1 MTDKILL
8 VIMRLQKDFE
18 RGFTFVVPEDRVK
31 SVKNKKKELTMKK
44 KIHWGVLAWVCAEIA
59 FFLTLAVVVA
69 FVILNAIAGATSG
82 GVTLFTNWWQTVL
95 FIADVLI
102 VACLVFCA
110 VMYFTKGRNNK
121 KEVEENEM

>member
-1 MTDKILL
+1 
-8 VIMRLQKDFE
+8 
-18 RGFTFVVPEDRVK
+18 
-31 SVKNKKKELTMKK
+31 MKK
-44 KIHWGVLAWVCAEIA
+44 KKIPWGVLFWVCAEIA

-69 FVILNAIAGATSG
+69 FIILNAIAGATSG

-110 VMYFTKGRNNK
+110 VMYFTKGKNK
-121 KEVEENEM
+121 TEEVENNEV

>member
-1 MTDKILL
+1 
-8 VIMRLQKDFE
+8 
-18 RGFTFVVPEDRVK
+18 
-31 SVKNKKKELTMKK
+31 MKK

-102 VACLVFCA
+102 VACLVVCA